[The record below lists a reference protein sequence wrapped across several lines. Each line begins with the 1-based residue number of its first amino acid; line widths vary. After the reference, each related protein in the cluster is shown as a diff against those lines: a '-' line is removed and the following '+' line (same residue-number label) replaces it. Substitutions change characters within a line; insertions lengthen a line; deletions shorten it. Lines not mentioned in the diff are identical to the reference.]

1 MREIV
6 VISGKGGTGK
16 TTVAAS
22 LSFLAENSVVADCDV
37 DAADLFIIMKPEITK
52 KHDFYSGKMAVI
64 RKESCISCG
73 LCKKLCRFN
82 AIDFN
87 QQTDSYLVKETD
99 CEGCGVCVR
108 FCPEKSINFIDRLCG
123 QWYIS
128 KTESGDFVHAKLGI
142 GAENSGKL
150 VTVVRENGKNI
161 AEKNHADYMITD
173 GPPGIGCPVI
183 ASITGADA
191 VLIVTEPTLSGMSD
205 MKRVLELAGHFKMK
219 AFVIV
224 NRWDINAEI
233 TNEIEKHA
241 ELEGAFVPGRISLS
255 PDVNKAQIA
264 GKTVVKYSDGM
275 TAKELKNIWKNIV
288 NKF

>member
-1 MREIV
+1 MKEIV

-16 TTVAAS
+16 TTVSAS
-22 LSFLAENSVVADCDV
+22 LSVLAKNSVVADCDV
-37 DAADLFIIMKPEITK
+37 DAADLFIIMKPEFTK
-52 KHDFYSGKMAVI
+52 KHDFYSGKLAVI
-64 RKESCISCG
+64 RKKNCIGCG
-73 LCKKLCRFN
+73 LCKKLCRFE

-87 QQTDSYLVKETD
+87 PETNSYSVKETE
-99 CEGCGVCVR
+99 CEGCGVCVH
-108 FCPEKSINFIDRLCG
+108 FCPEKAIDFIDRLCG

-128 KTESGDFVHAKLGI
+128 KTNFGDFVHAKLGI

-161 AEKNHADYMITD
+161 AKKNNADFIITD

-191 VLIVTEPTLSGMSD
+191 VLIVTEPSLSGMND
-205 MKRVLELAGHFKMK
+205 MKRVLELTEHFKIK

-224 NRWDINAEI
+224 NRWNINAEI
-233 TNEIEKHA
+233 TNEIEKYA
-241 ELEGAFVPGRISLS
+241 ELAGAFVPGRISLS
-255 PDVNKAQIA
+255 PDVNKAQINR
-264 GKTVVKYSDGM
+264 KTVVEYSDRI
-275 TAKELKNIWKNIV
+275 TTRELKNIWKNIE